1 MDQDRASRI
10 LAAEAIVGITFGL
23 LLLVV
28 PDRLLAIYGVK
39 ASDGVIL
46 LGRLLGAELLGF
58 NYANVVAIRGDRRS
72 LSPVVRGHLVGN
84 GVGFLVALGAVIAG
98 TVNGA
103 AWSIVLIFLL
113 FALAYGWVLIAR
125 PRRFP

>member
-10 LAAEAIVGITFGL
+10 LAAEAIIGITFGL

-28 PDRLLAIYGVK
+28 PDRLLAIYGLNAGSGMVL
-39 ASDGVIL
+39 V
-46 LGRLLGAELLGF
+46 GRLLGAELLGF
-58 NYANVVAIRGDRRS
+58 NFANVVAIRGDRRS
-72 LSPVVRGHLVGN
+72 LSPVVRGHLVGDI
-84 GVGFLVALGAVIAG
+84 VGFLVAFGGVVAG

-103 AWSIVLIFLL
+103 AWSIVIIFLL